1 MSETTPRRDRQNLI
15 IFWFILNLQVRP
27 LLLPLGHRLVENV
40 PRFSSILWLS
50 AKISCMT
57 IEQTLQ
63 VHRTNI
69 LQLARQYGARN
80 LRLFGS
86 VARHEERPES
96 DIDFLVE
103 MEQGRTL
110 LDLIGFSQ
118 DLESLLHRK
127 VDVLTD
133 DSLSPYLKERI
144 QSESRPL

>member
-1 MSETTPRRDRQNLI
+1 
-15 IFWFILNLQVRP
+15 
-27 LLLPLGHRLVENV
+27 
-40 PRFSSILWLS
+40 
-50 AKISCMT
+50 MT